1 MGMCAPDIPTALR
14 QAFFARVVAWQRQHG
29 RHDLPWQGT
38 RDPYRVWLS
47 EIMLQQTQVRTVLA
61 YYGRFVQRFPTVHAL
76 ANASLDEVLALWSGL
91 GYYSRARHLH
101 ACAQAVV
108 AQHGGR
114 FPASA
119 EALATLPGIGAST
132 AAAIAAFCFGQ
143 RCSILD
149 GNVRRVLSRV
159 LADASDPA
167 RASAQKAL
175 WAAAQALVPPDATPD
190 DMAAYTQGLMDLG
203 ATVCTRSRPRC
214 DACPVAALCAGR
226 ASGDPTAWPRRAP
239 RAARR
244 TVSWCLPLYLRAD
257 GAWWLQR
264 RPARGIWAGLWAPP
278 VLAAIEALTAWLQDQ
293 PGVQADWPAALTHA
307 LTHRDL
313 RLQPVVC
320 HLPTRPGSVSAPSA
334 PGVEPDRGVWCSPS
348 EALALGL
355 PAPIRL
361 WFQSL
366 ASGSRT
372 SISR

>member
-1 MGMCAPDIPTALR
+1 MCTPEIPTALR
-14 QAFFARVVAWQRQHG
+14 RSFFARVVAWQRQHG

-61 YYGRFVQRFPTVHAL
+61 YYGRFLQRFPTVHAL
-76 ANASLDEVLALWSGL
+76 ADASLDEVLALWSGL

-132 AAAIAAFCFGQ
+132 AAAIAAFCFGE
-143 RCSILD
+143 RRSILD

-159 LADASDPA
+159 LAEAGDPA
-167 RASAQKAL
+167 RADTQRAL
-175 WAAAQALVPPDATPD
+175 WSAAQALLPTDAAPH

-226 ASGDPTAWPRRAP
+226 ASGDPTAWPRQTV

-244 TVSWCLPLYLRAD
+244 TEAWCLPLYLRAD

-278 VLAAIEALTAWLQDQ
+278 VLSAIEGLTAWLRDQ
-293 PGVQADWPAALTHA
+293 PGVQADWPVAFDHA
-307 LTHRDL
+307 LTHRQL

-320 HLPTRPGSVSAPSA
+320 RLPVSSDVLSAPQA
-334 PGVEPDRGVWCSPS
+334 PGVQPDQGAWCSPS

-355 PAPIRL
+355 PAPIRVWL
-361 WFQSL
+361 ESL
-366 ASGSRT
+366 DSGSRT
-372 SISR
+372 SSSR